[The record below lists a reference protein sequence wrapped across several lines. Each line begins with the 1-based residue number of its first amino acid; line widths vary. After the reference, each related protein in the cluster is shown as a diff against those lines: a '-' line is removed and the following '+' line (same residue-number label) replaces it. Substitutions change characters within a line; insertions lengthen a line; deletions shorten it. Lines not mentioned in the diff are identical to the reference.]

1 MDKNGTIIE
10 KSLKLKD
17 KNAQGLF
24 QNKWVK

>member
-1 MDKNGTIIE
+1 MDKNGTITE

-17 KNAQGLF
+17 KNAQCLF